1 MAGTTI
7 DQIIEY
13 ALEELLSDNTE
24 RIRGLV
30 RNICNRWPSEPALTV
45 VFALTNAAS
54 MIEDNLTNSPQNRAL
69 ELTTYKIVALLAA
82 DIYAAEAF
90 GHSPVLARDLLHFWR
105 RVDGFFLTL

>member
-1 MAGTTI
+1 MSGTTI

-13 ALEELLSDNTE
+13 TLEELLSGNTE
-24 RIRGLV
+24 RLRQLV
-30 RNICNRWPSEPALTV
+30 RNICTRWPSEPALAV

-54 MIEDNLTNSPQNRAL
+54 MIEDHLTNTPQNKEL
-69 ELTTYKIVALLAA
+69 ELTTYKLVALLAA